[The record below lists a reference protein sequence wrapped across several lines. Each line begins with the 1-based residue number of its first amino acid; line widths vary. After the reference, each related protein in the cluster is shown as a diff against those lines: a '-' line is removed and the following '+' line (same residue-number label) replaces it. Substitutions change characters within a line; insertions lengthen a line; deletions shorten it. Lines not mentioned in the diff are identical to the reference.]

1 MLDRVDGPTVVT
13 RVLIRE
19 RGRQGSVAQRE
30 ISGCYAAGFVDNG
43 PRAEEC
49 RQPLEAGKGKE
60 TDSSLESPEG
70 A

>member
-1 MLDRVDGPTVVT
+1 MNGPTVVT

-19 RGRQGSVAQRE
+19 RRRQGSVDQRE
-30 ISGCYAAGFVDNG
+30 ISGCYAAGFIDNG

-49 RQPLEAGKGKE
+49 RQPLEAGKRKE
-60 TDSSLESPEG
+60 TDSSLESPQG